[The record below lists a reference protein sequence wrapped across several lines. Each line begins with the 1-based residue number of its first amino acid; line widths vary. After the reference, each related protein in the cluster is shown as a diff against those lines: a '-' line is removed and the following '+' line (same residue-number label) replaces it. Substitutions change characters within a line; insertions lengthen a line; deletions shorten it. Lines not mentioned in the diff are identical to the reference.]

1 VTYTIGGP
9 TIVATGDVTI
19 CEGDTVTMSATG
31 SVNNQYVWNPVGLT
45 GPTIDVTPSIT
56 TTYVV
61 TGYDSV
67 LCEGTDTV
75 VVTVTPVTYD
85 SVQVSGID
93 SVVVNGQTY
102 TQSGV
107 YTQVLT
113 SVAGCDSI
121 VDVDVT
127 ITTVSGFESL
137 SGYNLSVYPNPTR
150 GTITLKG
157 INNLPG
163 LGSIILTDNK
173 GVEVRRIENNFSVI
187 DLSDFTTGVY
197 YLQINF
203 DDGVGRLK
211 VIKQ

>member
-1 VTYTIGGP
+1 METQIDSVYISVTGGINQYTWDNNGVGP
-9 TIVATGDVTI
+9 YNFIPNDFLYLGP
-19 CEGDTVTMSATG
+19 SAT
-31 SVNNQYVWNPVGLT
+31 L
-45 GPTIDVTPSIT
+45 
-56 TTYVV
+56 VV
-61 TGYDSV
+61 TGYDSTN
-67 LCEGTDTV
+67 CTGTDTV
-75 VVTVTPVTYD
+75 VVTVIPTTYD

-127 ITTVSGFESL
+127 ITTVSGFENL

-187 DLSDFTTGVY
+187 DLSDFTIGVY